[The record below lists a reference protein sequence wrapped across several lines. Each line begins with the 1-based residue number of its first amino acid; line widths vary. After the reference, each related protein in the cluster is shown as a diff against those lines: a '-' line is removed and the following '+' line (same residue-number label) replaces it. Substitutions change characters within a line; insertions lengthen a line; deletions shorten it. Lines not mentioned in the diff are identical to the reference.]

1 MMRALCV
8 FCGSSAGFDPAHA
21 EAARALGSAIGAA
34 GLGLVYGGGH
44 VGLMGVVA
52 DAALAARAPVTGVI
66 PRALADREL
75 AHRGLTELRIVGSMH
90 ERKALMADR
99 ADGFVALSGGIG
111 TLEEMFEIWTWAQ
124 LGEHAKP
131 VALLNVAGFYDKL
144 IGFLDDV
151 VAQGFLSGA
160 HRSMLIVEEDPARLV
175 ARMQD
180 HAAAA
185 AATWIGREER

>member
-1 MMRALCV
+1 
-8 FCGSSAGFDPAHA
+8 
-21 EAARALGSAIGAA
+21 
-34 GLGLVYGGGH
+34 
-44 VGLMGVVA
+44 
-52 DAALAARAPVTGVI
+52 
-66 PRALADREL
+66 
-75 AHRGLTELRIVGSMH
+75 MH